1 MTTRCADEG
10 RLRAYLDA
18 ELATNERDDLAAH
31 LDACADCTGRL
42 AALREE
48 TTTVSTLLA
57 AWLPEPIASAAPVG
71 DERQARA
78 ALARFRST
86 VYEAAGDSAVAPQ
99 GFADRTKRTKEWAET
114 MIERLKS
121 PRLRPAFG
129 AVALVAIL
137 GLVLSLSPVGSLAD
151 QLFKTFRVQQF
162 QAVAVHVPQMS
173 SLPQVQGDMGDVT
186 PEQLAQ
192 LQALLAPLG
201 TPTTN
206 ATPDTARE
214 VADQAA
220 ARDFLATHGSKLFA
234 PKSVPAAFS
243 SQAPRYGVADPTS
256 STYTLNVQ
264 TAQQYIGFANSP
276 ELSALPWPQGV
287 DQLTFGLDTPAAV
300 ATVYG
305 DEATKQGFGIVQMA
319 VLDSDVPGAGPQ
331 LTLPAELDVNAF
343 RAALLALPGL
353 PADTVA
359 QVKAVKDWERTLI
372 IPVPEDATSKNVTIK
387 GNAGLLILDGEGRG
401 SLLLWQQDG
410 MLFAVGG
417 TLTEADIMA
426 IANGMTQ
433 VP

>member
-18 ELATNERDDLAAH
+18 ELAADERDDLAAH

-42 AALREE
+42 TTLREE
-48 TTTVSTLLA
+48 TGTVSTLLA
-57 AWLPEPIASAAPVG
+57 PWLPEPNTSPAPAG

-99 GFADRTKRTKEWAET
+99 GFIERTKEWAAT

-129 AVALVAIL
+129 AVTLVAIL

-173 SLPQVQGDMGDVT
+173 SLPQMHGGDMGDVT
-186 PEQLAQ
+186 PEQLTQ

-206 ATPDTARE
+206 ATQDTARE

-243 SQAPRYGVADPTS
+243 GLTPHYGVADPTS

-264 TAQQYIGFANSP
+264 TAQQYIAFANSP

-300 ATVYG
+300 ATIYG
-305 DEATKQGFGIVQMA
+305 DEATKQGFGIVQMS

-359 QVKAVKDWERTLI
+359 HVKAVKDWERTLI

-417 TLTEADIMA
+417 TLSEADIMA